1 MLSNKLACLLL
12 VISIVVCLYTLGATV
27 QAQTGESVEASD
39 KNNKSEETDAS
50 GGKEP
55 ESADP
60 PHDAKKPGVP
70 PANNTNNIP
79 SLSKAGKQLELIEL
93 KPKCGMEGDKITIV
107 GKNFGTNRTNITVVL
122 ETQEFK
128 GESPR
133 LIALYDPDT
142 QNQNQQELKFDIPAT
157 KDLLSGHWLTNKVNL
172 HVEVNDLKSDDLNLS
187 IVPTNWR
194 SKVALLALIPI
205 VILLILLKVVV
216 VKWEFLKAMFID
228 KQTNTYSLSKC
239 QAFTWTVI
247 LIWSYLYLV
256 IGTGLIIGKRTIPDF
271 NLSLVCLMGV
281 SYFGLLAAQGV
292 NKPKNDLKDTPLQ
305 LSSLFSEGGEVS
317 LSRFQLVGFT
327 ITAIFVYLYYL
338 YDPQILINGLP
349 EIPTTLVG
357 LLGISQGGYI
367 GGKVVGEHMA
377 VNNVRPRRIQKG
389 KKDVELTL
397 MGAGFIA
404 NTKVLL
410 QDYPQ
415 LIDTQ
420 LTNRSILSLKL
431 PKLDQIGG
439 KQLVVV
445 PPTGNSFII
454 DDVFEVVDP
463 IIEKIECVSGNP
475 KQVKLTL
482 KGFNLKEIQPTI
494 DGKLATTVSM
504 TNNTLLTLEAEADIK
519 TSDIIKIT
527 SVDGQLEVEKKIV
540 LS

>member
-27 QAQTGESVEASD
+27 QAQTSD
-39 KNNKSEETDAS
+39 INSSETEAS
-50 GGKEP
+50 GGKP
-55 ESADP
+55 D
-60 PHDAKKPGVP
+60 DKKPSDP
-70 PANNTNNIP
+70 SANNTNNIP

-93 KPKCGMEGDKITIV
+93 KPESGMEGDNITIV
-107 GKNFGTNRTNITVVL
+107 GKNFGANLKNITVVL
-122 ETQEFK
+122 ETQGVK
-128 GESPR
+128 GESLRPFS
-133 LIALYDPDT
+133 LSDLDA
-142 QNQNQQELKFDIPAT
+142 QNQQELKFDIPAT
-157 KDLLSGHWLTNKVNL
+157 KDLLGGHWLTNKVNL
-172 HVEVNDLKSDDLNLS
+172 QVKVNDQTSNDKKLT

-194 SKVALLALIPI
+194 AKVALLALILI
-205 VILLILLKVVV
+205 VVLLIFLKVAVA
-216 VKWEFLKAMFID
+216 KWEFLKTLFID

-239 QAFTWTVI
+239 QAFTWTLI
-247 LIWSYLYLV
+247 LIWSYFYLV
-256 IGTGLIIGKRTIPDF
+256 IGTGLIIGRRAIPDF

-292 NKPKNDLKDTPLQ
+292 KKPKNDLKDTPLQ

-338 YDPQILINGLP
+338 FDPQILINGLP
-349 EIPTTLVG
+349 EIPPTLLG

-367 GGKVVGEHMA
+367 GGKIVGEHMA

-389 KKDVELTL
+389 KEDVELTL
-397 MGAGFIA
+397 IGDGFIA

-431 PKLDQIGG
+431 PKLDQTGC

-445 PPTGNSFII
+445 PPTGNSFVI

-463 IIEKIECVSGNP
+463 IIEKIVINQRRKVIVISSQ
-475 KQVKLTL
+475 KYK
-482 KGFNLKEIQPTI
+482 
-494 DGKLATTVSM
+494 S
-504 TNNTLLTLEAEADIK
+504 
-519 TSDIIKIT
+519 II
-527 SVDGQLEVEKKIV
+527 LM